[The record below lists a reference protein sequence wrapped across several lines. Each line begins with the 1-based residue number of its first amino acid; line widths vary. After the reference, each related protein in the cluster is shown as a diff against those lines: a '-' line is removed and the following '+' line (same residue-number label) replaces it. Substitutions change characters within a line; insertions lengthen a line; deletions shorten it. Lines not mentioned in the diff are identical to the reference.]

1 MKSRVRDVWEFLE
14 QPNDV
19 APEAQQLYSWGLNCD
34 RAANPFLLYL
44 DLIGYSQE
52 NYGENICQTVPDLGY
67 TELCYLADALNE
79 YATSR
84 PRDVRGWVDD
94 LMQCEGV

>member
-1 MKSRVRDVWEFLE
+1 MKSRIRDVWEFLE
-14 QPNDV
+14 QPNDI

-34 RAANPFLLYL
+34 RDSNPFSLYL
-44 DLIGYSQE
+44 DLIGWSQD
-52 NYGENICQTVPDLGY
+52 NYGEKICQTVPELGY

-79 YATSR
+79 YATAR